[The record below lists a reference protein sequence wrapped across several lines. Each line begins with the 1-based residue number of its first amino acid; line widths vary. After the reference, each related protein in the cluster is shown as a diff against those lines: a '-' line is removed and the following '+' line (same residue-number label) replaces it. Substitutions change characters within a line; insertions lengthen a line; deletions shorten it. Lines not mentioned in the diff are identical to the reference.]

1 MRVVTPPGERPGR
14 ADGHAAEGPGAAGG
28 DTDGRVAARSAE
40 QPTATGATA
49 TRATVPHSSGRHG
62 CQRTPSIY
70 ATLAA
75 VMERTGFWECC
86 RR

>member
-1 MRVVTPPGERPGR
+1 V
-14 ADGHAAEGPGAAGG
+14 PGALGAVIAVGVG
-28 DTDGRVAARSAE
+28 LLVPAE
-40 QPTATGATA
+40 QPTATGTMAARATA
-49 TRATVPHSSGRHG
+49 LHSRGRHG
-62 CQRTPSIY
+62 RQRTPSIY

>member
-1 MRVVTPPGERPGR
+1 V
-14 ADGHAAEGPGAAGG
+14 PGAL
-28 DTDGRVAARSAE
+28 DTVTGVGVGLLVPAE
-40 QPTATGATA
+40 QPTATGTTAARATA
-49 TRATVPHSSGRHG
+49 LHNRGRYG
-62 CQRTPSIY
+62 RQRTPSIY